1 MIELTDENFEKEI
14 QAAEKPTV
22 VDFWAE
28 GCGPCFVLGPILEK
42 LAEEYNDKF
51 IFAKVNLGTAP
62 LAAQK
67 YRIERIPMVV
77 LFNGGKPISG
87 FVGARPEPI
96 IREWLEENLK

>member
-1 MIELTDENFEKEI
+1 MLNLTDENFEKEI
-14 QAAEKPTV
+14 QAAEKPAV

-28 GCGPCFVLGPILEK
+28 WCGPCSVLGPILEK

-51 IFAKVNLGTAP
+51 IFAKVNLGTASIT
-62 LAAQK
+62 AQK
-67 YRIERIPMVV
+67 YRIERIPTVV

-87 FVGARPEPI
+87 FVGVRPEPI

>member
-1 MIELTDENFEKEI
+1 MLNLTDENFEKEI
-14 QAAEKPTV
+14 QAAEKPAV

-28 GCGPCFVLGPILEK
+28 WCGPCSVLGPILEK

-51 IFAKVNLGTAP
+51 IFAKVNLDTAP
-62 LAAQK
+62 LTAQK
-67 YRIERIPMVV
+67 YRIERIPTVV

-87 FVGARPEPI
+87 FVGVRPEPI

>member
-14 QAAEKPTV
+14 QAAEKPVV

-28 GCGPCFVLGPILEK
+28 GCGPCSVLGPILEK
-42 LAEEYNDKF
+42 LSEEYNDKF

-67 YRIERIPMVV
+67 YRIERIPTIV

-87 FVGARPEPI
+87 FMGVRPEPI